1 MQETR
6 VRFLGREDPL
16 EKEMATHSSTLAWK
30 IPWSEKPGR
39 LQSMGSQR
47 VGHDWATS
55 LHFTSLIDNISNEK
69 LTLIPTVPS
78 PHLHSLLKPVALNLR
93 VHQNY
98 LEGCWVQP
106 LECLIQEV
114 WDKACKSVF
123 LTNSQVALTWLIQGS
138 PFESCY
144 SRHSL
149 LAFLSLHPARHTGSC
164 LQSIDSLFCSDC
176 PQREKGYWC

>member
-1 MQETR
+1 
-6 VRFLGREDPL
+6 
-16 EKEMATHSSTLAWK
+16 MAIHSSTLAWK